1 MDGTFQIAERGL
13 SGADVVGR
21 LTAAAAA
28 ASASAS
34 GGASGGASG
43 QGSVKRPR
51 LERDASDEQLL
62 FLLKNLDKVRRT
74 KKVSEVLKIFISFLF
89 YSVDRNRPGG
99 LRFRGRRAAALLG
112 QAGNPRKTPTSR
124 RLADAVT
131 SPSAHP
137 QWDAEEPRP
146 LSTPLSFAHFWPE
159 AMKTIQPWN
168 FLFPVFF
175 CCGFG
180 STFAVPGS
188 IPGVVT
194 PDFFFSFWCCCRCLL
209 WGGAHSISP
218 WPPAGRKK
226 KAVVLVDH
234 FIAAGRVRKDELL
247 VSFLAQT
254 SRQSSIGS
262 YHYAMM
268 GY

>member
-21 LTAAAAA
+21 LTAAAA

-131 SPSAHP
+131 NPSAMGRGRAPPPFHP
-137 QWDAEEPRP
+137 
-146 LSTPLSFAHFWPE
+146 
-159 AMKTIQPWN
+159 
-168 FLFPVFF
+168 
-175 CCGFG
+175 
-180 STFAVPGS
+180 
-188 IPGVVT
+188 VVVC
-194 PDFFFSFWCCCRCLL
+194 P
-209 WGGAHSISP
+209 
-218 WPPAGRKK
+218 
-226 KAVVLVDH
+226 
-234 FIAAGRVRKDELL
+234 
-247 VSFLAQT
+247 FLARSNENDSAMEFFV
-254 SRQSSIGS
+254 SRFFLLRIWLHVCSARIDSWCGNT
-262 YHYAMM
+262 
-268 GY
+268 

>member
-1 MDGTFQIAERGL
+1 MLKKSEGL
-13 SGADVVGR
+13 LNIVVCNPGK
-21 LTAAAAA
+21 
-28 ASASAS
+28 S

-131 SPSAHP
+131 NPSAMGRGRAPPPFHP
-137 QWDAEEPRP
+137 VVVCPFLARSNEND
-146 LSTPLSFAHFWPE
+146 S
-159 AMKTIQPWN
+159 AME
-168 FLFPVFF
+168 FFVSRFF